1 MLRTREE
8 AKRYLQRKYGNRIKF
23 SLTLDREITDPEID
37 VDVCKIYKFIIL
49 LDGRVIEYQI
59 DSRGNQQGTF
69 PYPEGYENR
78 FDDWE

>member
-8 AKRYLQRKYGNRIKF
+8 AKRYLRKKYGNRVRF
-23 SLTLDREITDPEID
+23 SPTLDREITDPEID

-49 LDGRVIEYQI
+49 LDRRVIEYQI
-59 DSRGNQQGTF
+59 DSRGNQQGTLL
-69 PYPEGYENR
+69 YPEEYENM